1 MTSMAGT
8 GWVAIHQS
16 NERYGSDRSF
26 DSVIASLESKL
37 GPGLVVGPCEAS
49 VALPG
54 REHWPLPKVYRR
66 MFDPKAML
74 GFAASALSCLG
85 RLAGQR
91 IRGRRLVLVNTL
103 ALAPVV
109 PLARILGFR
118 VVVFVRE
125 IIDDK
130 PRLSRMLLNLA
141 IRPAS
146 LAVCN
151 SNATRN
157 WVVATIGSHRS
168 VRVVH
173 NGVRVPAGE
182 QPRPSAMRADATNI
196 VYVGRLSENKG
207 VDLLLKAMPSL
218 QREFPSA
225 RLTLVGGGTPG
236 GDAYV
241 EHLHEL
247 VAGLGLSG
255 SVEFEGYLDSS
266 APYFSHADV
275 AVIPSRFS
283 EPFGRTAVEAMMLGA
298 PVVAARTGGL
308 PEIIEDG
315 RSGMLFECDSVEDL
329 ALKVGALLRDE
340 ARRLEIAVAG
350 QQRAMRCFSE
360 PKMCRRVHAL
370 VAAVGA

>member
-1 MTSMAGT
+1 M
-8 GWVAIHQS
+8 WVAIHQS

-26 DSVIASLESKL
+26 QSVIGSLESKL
-37 GPGLVVGPCEAS
+37 GPGVVVGPRETN
-49 VALPG
+49 VALQG
-54 REHWPLPKVYRR
+54 RQHWPLPKVYRR
-66 MFDPKAML
+66 MFKPKALL
-74 GFAASALSCLG
+74 GFMTSALCCLR

-91 IRGRRLVLVNTL
+91 MLGRRLVLVNTL

-109 PLARILGFR
+109 PLARLLGFR
-118 VVVFVRE
+118 VVVFIRE

-130 PRLSRMLLNLA
+130 PGLSRMLLNLA

-157 WVVATIGSHRS
+157 WVTSTIGTHRS

-173 NGVRVPAGE
+173 NGVRVPDATQE
-182 QPRPSAMRADATNI
+182 RPPTMHADAANV

-207 VDLLLKAMPSL
+207 VDLLLNAMPTL
-218 QREFPSA
+218 IREFPSV
-225 RLTLVGGGTPG
+225 RLTLVGGGAPG

-241 EHLHEL
+241 EHLHDI
-247 VAGLGLSG
+247 VGALGLEEC
-255 SVEFEGYLDSS
+255 VQFAGYQDSS
-266 APYFSHADV
+266 DAYFAHADV
-275 AVIPSRFS
+275 AVVPSRFS

-308 PEIIEDG
+308 PEIILDG
-315 RSGMLFECDSVEDL
+315 RSGVLFECDSVDDL
-329 ALKVGALLRDE
+329 GCKVGELLRDDV
-340 ARRLEIAVAG
+340 RRLELGAAG
-350 QQRAMRCFSE
+350 QQRAMRRFSE
-360 PKMCRRVHAL
+360 RQMCRRVSAL